1 MNGRIPE
8 KATRVLNIILFAFL
22 LILIRVWYLGI
33 VQHEEHEEKA
43 RKPRRKSVIEKVERG
58 TIRDRFNIPLAI
70 NKIQYNA
77 AVCYA
82 DIRQIPST
90 KWVTGP
96 DGKRARVQTRLA
108 YIQELSKFLAQEL
121 SIDPELIEDTIHAK
135 ASLFPHTPF
144 VIKEDISEEQYYKL
158 RAFEKDWAGIRAE
171 RGSRRYYPL
180 GKVGGDIIGYM
191 GAISAREYA
200 QTAQE
205 LATLQAYLKE
215 REAGETPMLPKDF
228 NNPLDVRKRLK
239 VIEEKAYT
247 INDFV
252 GKTGIE
258 GYFDAALRGYAG
270 RTTYEIDTKGN
281 TLRELPGARKRLSG
295 QRHLLSISAE
305 LQQFAEELLIDH
317 EAERQLLHFNGEADL
332 SAPWIKG
339 GAIVAMDP
347 RTGEVLAL
355 ASYPRIDPNDFI
367 PSGFSSE
374 KMHKQ
379 SNINQALENES
390 YIAELWDG
398 KRPLERERWDRQK
411 KRVYTETLSLSWD
424 KYIEAIL
431 PRSADAAEAL
441 HKIPSAASALFLQHA
456 LSELLNLS
464 GQSHVPTLID
474 ALYREGAIPS
484 RFNTSSESKNAL
496 LKELSK
502 QDRSDLRRY
511 VDSILSSVKHNDDKL
526 LVIDLC
532 RLVISKEH
540 TPLSSLD
547 SLNRITLGKYRELT
561 QAACALKEFLQTRTK
576 ARFHAN
582 EFREYRQTHFKTVL
596 KEKRREEKEKRKY
609 AKPYT
614 EYLDQLEKEQF
625 ALFWESH
632 KEALLW
638 NLVFKEDPL
647 ILPAHIATCSA
658 QLKRFLESLEEKE
671 QRILLSS
678 FRPFS
683 ELNDPLWGKYRS
695 LRHSLNQSGRVQL
708 QKHLAAA
715 FYPLSGYGYGRSQA
729 YRQSTPLGSVFK
741 IVIAYQA
748 LIEKFQQIKNEQA
761 TFNALNPLTLVDN
774 LQGHPQKGSPHQV
787 LGFTLDGKPIK
798 RLYKGGFLPR
808 SSHPHIGTIDLMGAL
823 ERSSN
828 FYFSLLASD
837 HIHDPADLIDTS
849 RQLGFGEK
857 TGIELTG
864 EIRGCLPTDLS
875 YNRSGLYSFAIGQH
889 SLVVTPLQTAVM
901 LSALANKGEILK
913 PKIVQVVAGEESLR
927 EYQNPF
933 DQTQYPFQH
942 LLSSVG
948 IHFPLF
954 TATVSEPNLPR
965 VWCDSKEVKGHLL
978 LPPAVRR
985 PLLDALDRV
994 VTGEKGTARAHII
1007 RLFSSHPEWVQNY
1020 YDLQHQF
1027 VAKTSTAEIL
1037 YKQTI
1042 DAASKAKIANHIG
1055 CAGIAFSEHDH
1066 QTWEHPELVVVVY
1079 LKFSDA
1085 GGKEAAPLA
1094 TQIVKKWRDIQKKQ
1108 GTALTQ

>member
-43 RKPRRKSVIEKVERG
+43 RKPRRKSVVEKVERG

-82 DIRQIPST
+82 DIRQIPLT

-96 DGKRARVQTRLA
+96 EGTRTRVQTRLA

-144 VIKEDISEEQYYKL
+144 IIKEDISEAQYYKL
-158 RAFEKDWAGIRAE
+158 KAFEKDWAGIRAE

-180 GKVGGDIIGYM
+180 GKVGGDIVGYM
-191 GAISAREYA
+191 GAISAKEYA

-205 LATLQAYLKE
+205 VALLRAYLKE
-215 REAGETPMLPKDF
+215 REAGETPMLPKGFD
-228 NNPLDVRKRLK
+228 NPLDVRKRLK
-239 VIEEKAYT
+239 GLEEKAYT

-281 TLRELPGARKRLSG
+281 TLRELPGARKRISG

-317 EAERQLLHFNGEADL
+317 ETERQLLHFNGEADL

-367 PSGFSSE
+367 PSGSPSE

-411 KRVYTETLSLSWD
+411 KIVYTETLSLSWD
-424 KYIEAIL
+424 KYIETIL
-431 PRSADAAEAL
+431 PHSAEAAEAL
-441 HKIPSAASALFLQHA
+441 RKIPSTASALFLQHA

-464 GQSHVPTLID
+464 GQSHIPTLID
-474 ALYREGAIPS
+474 ALYREGGIPS
-484 RFNTSSESKNAL
+484 RFNTPAESKNAV

-502 QDRSDLRRY
+502 QDRRDLRRY
-511 VDSILSSVKHNDDKL
+511 IDSILSSVKHNDDKL

-532 RLVISKEH
+532 RLIVSKEH
-540 TPLSSLD
+540 TPLESLD
-547 SLNRITLGKYRELT
+547 PLSQVTLGQYRKLT
-561 QAACALKEFLQTRTK
+561 QSACAVKEFLQARTK
-576 ARFHAN
+576 SRFHAN
-582 EFREYRQTHFKTVL
+582 EFREYRKTHFKTVL

-625 ALFWESH
+625 GLFWESH
-632 KEALLW
+632 KEELLW
-638 NLVFKEDPL
+638 TLIFKENPL
-647 ILPAHIATCSA
+647 LLPADIANHIS
-658 QLKRFLESLEEKE
+658 QLKRFLEPLQERE
-671 QRILLSS
+671 QHILLNS

-695 LRHSLNQSGRVQL
+695 LRHSKGIQL

-748 LIEKFQQIKNEQA
+748 LIEKFQEIKNEQA
-761 TFNALNPLTLVDN
+761 TFNALNPLTLTDN
-774 LQGHPQKGSPHQV
+774 LQGYPQKGSPHQV

-808 SSHPHIGTIDLMGAL
+808 SSHPHIGTIDLRGAI

-837 HIHDPADLIDTS
+837 HIKDPSDLIDTS

-864 EIRGCLPTDLS
+864 EIRGHLPTDLS

-913 PKIVQVVAGEESLR
+913 PKIVQVIAGEESVR

-933 DQTQYPFQH
+933 NQTQYPFQH

-965 VWCDSKEVKGHLL
+965 VWCDAKEVRGNLP

-985 PLLDALDRV
+985 PLLEAMDLV
-994 VTGEKGTARAHII
+994 VTGARGTARPHII
-1007 RLFSSHPEWVQNY
+1007 RLLSSHPEWAQNY

-1037 YKQTI
+1037 YKHTI
-1042 DAASKAKIANHIG
+1042 DAQSTAKIANHIG
-1055 CAGIAFSEHDH
+1055 CAGIAFSEDDH

-1094 TQIVKKWRDIQKKQ
+1094 TQIIKKWREIQKKQ
-1108 GTALTQ
+1108 GSSGSVAQF